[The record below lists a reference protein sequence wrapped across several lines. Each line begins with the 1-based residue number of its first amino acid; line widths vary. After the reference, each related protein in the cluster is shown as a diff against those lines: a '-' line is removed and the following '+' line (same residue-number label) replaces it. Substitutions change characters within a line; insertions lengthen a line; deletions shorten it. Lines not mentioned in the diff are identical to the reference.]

1 MIQFEL
7 KRFQSIKNKKS
18 GLEKKAF
25 VSYIWLG
32 KAVHLQ
38 IFKKIICE
46 RLCVS
51 QCEHI
56 RQKQKNNCK

>member
-7 KRFQSIKNKKS
+7 KRFQSIKNKNS

-25 VSYIWLG
+25 VSYIWVR
-32 KAVHLQ
+32 KAVDLH
-38 IFKKIICE
+38 IFKKIICK

-51 QCEHI
+51 QC
-56 RQKQKNNCK
+56 